1 MVRASSRPGRL
12 ARRAMSSTRPQPS
25 VTVADVT
32 ERDLIARIERRLPP
46 RPPWVIVGIGDDAAV
61 VEPERNRV
69 EVLTVDALVEGV
81 HFDRALVPPDAIGH
95 RALAVN
101 LSDLAAMG
109 AAPRLALVSMALPAV
124 LPLSDFDGIVDG
136 IASLAARTRLAV
148 VGGNLTR
155 STGPLVIDITAM
167 GTVKRR
173 QALTRGGAR
182 CGDELYV
189 SGTIGSAMA
198 GRLILTERQ
207 TTGDSRLTTD
217 DSRPATDDSR
227 LTSDDWRLVTA
238 YLRPQPRLRL
248 GTLLARNRAA
258 SACIDL
264 SDGLSDAVY
273 RVAESS
279 GVGALIDADALPIDP
294 RARAVFDSR
303 GLDPVEQAA
312 TAGDDYEL
320 LVAVRPR
327 VRSRLSAAMHHG
339 DARLTRI
346 GVCTADRA
354 VVMRRGGAETVLPRG
369 GYAHFRPA

>member
-1 MVRASSRPGRL
+1 
-12 ARRAMSSTRPQPS
+12 

-32 ERDLIARIERRLPP
+32 ERNLIARIERRLPP

-136 IASLAARTRLAV
+136 IASLAARARLAV

-182 CGDELYV
+182 SGDELYV

-198 GRLILTERQ
+198 GRLTLTERQ
-207 TTGDSRLTTD
+207 TTRNSRRANDDTRLAAD
-217 DSRPATDDSR
+217 DSKLATDDSR
-227 LTSDDWRLVTA
+227 LSSDDWRLVTA

-294 RARAVFDSR
+294 HARAVFDSR

-320 LVAVRPR
+320 LVAVRSR

-354 VVMRRGGAETVLPRG
+354 VVLRRGGAETVLPRG